1 MRASGR
7 ACRRQPA
14 TPLQDLQELHGES
27 KLLADP
33 AASDGKSLVLA
44 AWVDRVSVQRR
55 MVILIDVSEAD
66 CQDACNRKTLA
77 ALFPETVQ
85 LPEKG
90 TRLTLRGILRSL
102 RDPQVFEV
110 QSSEL

>member
-1 MRASGR
+1 VAALLAMA
-7 ACRRQPA
+7 AIFQPSSYA
-14 TPLQDLQELHGES
+14 EPLRGVDE
-27 KLLADP
+27 LLADP

-44 AWVDRVSVQRR
+44 GWVDRVSVQRR